1 MRSTLIAAG
10 LLLSASFT
18 AALRAQNTPT
28 PPAKTADGD
37 KPHAIVA
44 LPNAV
49 KWGPAPAVLPA
60 GAQAAVLEGDPSKP
74 GPFTLRLLLPADY
87 RIPPHYHPGIEHVTV
102 VKGTFFVGM
111 GEKFDA
117 SKVSELPTG
126 TFAALQPGVRHFA
139 LTKGETTI
147 IQLHGVGPWGLTY
160 VNPADDPRGKAQ

>member
-1 MRSTLIAAG
+1 MKSALIIAT
-10 LLLSASFT
+10 LLLSASFA

-28 PPAKTADGD
+28 PAANTASAD

-44 LPNAV
+44 LPNAIT
-49 KWGPAPAVLPA
+49 WGPAPAVLPA

-74 GPFTLRLLLPADY
+74 GPFTLRVLMPADY

-111 GEKFDA
+111 GEAFDA
-117 SKVSELPTG
+117 SKASELPTG

-139 LTKGETTI
+139 LTKGETI
-147 IQLHGVGPWGLTY
+147 IQLHGVGPWGLIY
-160 VNPADDPRGKAQ
+160 VNPADDPRNKAR